1 MFAHMAWAM
10 KLPIKDPHA
19 KWLLVT
25 LCDFTNQDG
34 KCWPSQSLL
43 QERTALSKATINRRL
58 KSLEEDGYI
67 VRVSGHTGHNTE
79 YFVQC
84 EMVSHRDLVVSDR
97 DTKQSLTRNITRK
110 RGSKISEDFK
120 PSEKTVNRI
129 NKFASEQGATI
140 NHDYETDKFCD
151 FHIAKGSIYKDHQA
165 AYRNWCRNAIKFSA
179 ERRASSANRGG
190 VTRQGDTLSDR
201 FGDFVNS
208 IDS

>member
-110 RGSKISEDFK
+110 RWSKISEDFK

>member
-120 PSEKTVNRI
+120 PSEKTINRI

-179 ERRASSANRGG
+179 ERRASSANRSG
-190 VTRQGDTLSDR
+190 VSRQGDPLSDR
-201 FGDFVNS
+201 FGEFINS

>member
-1 MFAHMAWAM
+1 MFAHMALAM

-58 KSLEEDGYI
+58 KSLEDDGYI

-84 EMVSHRDLVVSDR
+84 EIVSHRDLVVSDR

-120 PSEKTVNRI
+120 PSEKTINRI

-179 ERRASSANRGG
+179 ERRASSANRSG

-201 FGDFVNS
+201 FGDFINS

>member
-58 KSLEEDGYI
+58 KSLEDDGYI

-120 PSEKTVNRI
+120 PSEKTINRI

-179 ERRASSANRGG
+179 ERRASSANRSG

-201 FGDFVNS
+201 FGDFINS